1 MSRETFIAT
10 TPFLVRRLAAALGVV
25 VGVALLTS
33 LLIHLVPGDPV
44 ELMLGESATAGDRAA
59 LRATLGLDRP
69 LPEQL
74 LAQLERLV
82 RLDLGESLYSRRP
95 VATLIAER
103 LPATV
108 ELAAA
113 ALAVAA
119 AVAIPLGVF
128 AARRRGG
135 VADSAA
141 MGLALLGL
149 SVPSFWLGP
158 LLILLFSVLLG
169 WTPVSGREGLA
180 SLVLPALTL
189 GTGMAAVLARMLR
202 SSLLEALA
210 EDYVRTAR
218 AKGLG
223 EGAVVR
229 RHALRNAALP
239 VVTVFGMQAGALL
252 AGAVI
257 TETVF
262 AWPGIGSLLVEAIQR
277 RDFPVV
283 QGCVLLISTTYVL
296 VNALTDL
303 AYAWLDP
310 RVRVGA

>member
-1 MSRETFIAT
+1 VSGAY
-10 TPFLVRRLAAALGVV
+10 LLKRLGGALGIVL
-25 VGVALLTS
+25 GVALLTS

-59 LRATLGLDRP
+59 LRASLGLDRP
-69 LPEQL
+69 LHQQL
-74 LAQLERLV
+74 LGQLGRLA
-82 RLDLGESLYSRRP
+82 RLDLGDSLYSRRP
-95 VATLIAER
+95 VSAVVAER

-108 ELAAA
+108 ELAVA

-119 AVAIPLGVF
+119 AVALPLGIL
-128 AARRRGG
+128 AARHRGG
-135 VADSAA
+135 LADSAA
-141 MGLALLGL
+141 MGVALLGL
-149 SVPSFWLGP
+149 SIPSFWLGP
-158 LLILLFSVLLG
+158 LLILLFSVVLG

-202 SSLLEALA
+202 SSLLETLS

-218 AKGLG
+218 AKGLSPA
-223 EGAVVR
+223 AVLR

-239 VVTVFGMQAGALL
+239 VVTVFGMQAGALF

-262 AWPGIGSLLVEAIQR
+262 AWPGVGSLLVDAIQR

-283 QGCVLLISTTYVL
+283 QGCVLLISTTYVV
-296 VNALTDL
+296 VNAGTDL

-310 RVRVGA
+310 RVRVTA

>member
-1 MSRETFIAT
+1 VSGA
-10 TPFLVRRLAAALGVV
+10 FLLRRLASALGVV
-25 VGVALLTS
+25 LGVALLTS

-44 ELMLGESATAGDRAA
+44 EFMLGESATAGDRAA
-59 LRATLGLDRP
+59 MRAALGLDQP
-69 LPEQL
+69 LHRQLLEQL
-74 LAQLERLV
+74 GRLV
-82 RLDLGESLYSRRP
+82 RLDLGQSLYSRRR
-95 VATLIAER
+95 VSDVIAER
-103 LPATV
+103 LPATA
-108 ELAAA
+108 ELAVG
-113 ALAVAA
+113 ALAIAA
-119 AVAIPLGVF
+119 AVALPLGIL

-135 VADSAA
+135 LADSAA
-141 MGLALLGL
+141 MGAALLGL
-149 SVPSFWLGP
+149 SIPSFWLGP
-158 LLILLFSVLLG
+158 LLILLFSVVLG
-169 WTPVSGREGLA
+169 WTPVSGRTGIA

-202 SSLLEALA
+202 SSLLETLS
-210 EDYVRTAR
+210 EDYIRTAR
-218 AKGLG
+218 AKGLTPA
-223 EGAVVR
+223 AVLR

-283 QGCVLLISTTYVL
+283 QGCVVLISTTYVL
-296 VNALTDL
+296 VNACTDL

-310 RVRVGA
+310 RVRSAA

>member
-1 MSRETFIAT
+1 MSGAY
-10 TPFLVRRLAAALGVV
+10 LLKRLAGALGIVL
-25 VGVALLTS
+25 GVALLTA

-59 LRATLGLDRP
+59 LRARLGLDRP
-69 LPEQL
+69 LHQQL
-74 LAQLERLV
+74 LGQLGRLA
-82 RLDLGESLYSRRP
+82 RLDLGDSLYSRRP
-95 VATLIAER
+95 VSAVVAER

-108 ELAAA
+108 ELAVA

-119 AVAIPLGVF
+119 AVALPLGIL
-128 AARRRGG
+128 AARHRGG
-135 VADSAA
+135 LADSAA
-141 MGLALLGL
+141 MGVALLGL
-149 SVPSFWLGP
+149 SIPSFWLGP
-158 LLILLFSVLLG
+158 LLILLFSVVLG

-202 SSLLEALA
+202 SSLLETLS

-218 AKGLG
+218 AKGLSPA
-223 EGAVVR
+223 AVLR

-239 VVTVFGMQAGALL
+239 VVTVFGMQAGALF

-262 AWPGIGSLLVEAIQR
+262 AWPGVGSLLVEAIQR

-296 VNALTDL
+296 VNAGTDL

-310 RVRVGA
+310 RVRVTA

>member
-1 MSRETFIAT
+1 MSGAY
-10 TPFLVRRLAAALGVV
+10 LLKRLAGAIGIVL
-25 VGVALLTS
+25 GVALLTS
-33 LLIHLVPGDPV
+33 LLIHVVPGDPV

-59 LRATLGLDRP
+59 LRARLGLDRP
-69 LPEQL
+69 LHQQL
-74 LAQLERLV
+74 LGQLGRLA
-82 RLDLGESLYSRRP
+82 RLDLGDSLYSRRP
-95 VATLIAER
+95 VSVVVAER

-108 ELAAA
+108 ELAVA

-119 AVAIPLGVF
+119 AVALPLGIL
-128 AARRRGG
+128 AARYRGG
-135 VADSAA
+135 LADSAA
-141 MGLALLGL
+141 MGVALLGL
-149 SVPSFWLGP
+149 SIPSFWLGP
-158 LLILLFSVLLG
+158 LLILLFSVVLG

-202 SSLLEALA
+202 SSLLETLS
-210 EDYVRTAR
+210 EDFVRTAR
-218 AKGLG
+218 AKGLSPA
-223 EGAVVR
+223 AVLR

-239 VVTVFGMQAGALL
+239 VVTVFGMQAGALF

-262 AWPGIGSLLVEAIQR
+262 AWPGVGSLLVEAIQR

-296 VNALTDL
+296 VNAGTDL

-310 RVRVGA
+310 RVRVTA

>member
-1 MSRETFIAT
+1 VSGAY
-10 TPFLVRRLAAALGVV
+10 LLKRLAGALGIVL
-25 VGVALLTS
+25 GVALLTA

-59 LRATLGLDRP
+59 LRARLGLDRP
-69 LPEQL
+69 LHQQL
-74 LAQLERLV
+74 LGQLGRLA
-82 RLDLGESLYSRRP
+82 RLDLGDSLYSRRP
-95 VATLIAER
+95 VSAVVAER

-108 ELAAA
+108 ELAVA
-113 ALAVAA
+113 ALVVAA
-119 AVAIPLGVF
+119 AVALPLGIL
-128 AARRRGG
+128 AARHRGG
-135 VADSAA
+135 LADSAA
-141 MGLALLGL
+141 MGVALLGL
-149 SVPSFWLGP
+149 SIPSFWLGP
-158 LLILLFSVLLG
+158 LLILLFSVVLG

-202 SSLLEALA
+202 SSLLETLS

-218 AKGLG
+218 AKGLSPA
-223 EGAVVR
+223 AVLR

-239 VVTVFGMQAGALL
+239 VVTVFGMQAGALF

-262 AWPGIGSLLVEAIQR
+262 AWPGVGSLLVEAIQR

-283 QGCVLLISTTYVL
+283 QGCVLLISTTYVV
-296 VNALTDL
+296 VNAGTDL

-310 RVRVGA
+310 RVRVTA

>member
-1 MSRETFIAT
+1 MSGAY
-10 TPFLVRRLAAALGVV
+10 LLKRLAGALGIVL
-25 VGVALLTS
+25 GVALLTA

-59 LRATLGLDRP
+59 LRARLGLDRP
-69 LPEQL
+69 LHQQL
-74 LAQLERLV
+74 LGQLGRLA
-82 RLDLGESLYSRRP
+82 RLDLGDSLYSRRP
-95 VATLIAER
+95 VSAVVAER

-108 ELAAA
+108 ELAVA
-113 ALAVAA
+113 ALVVAA
-119 AVAIPLGVF
+119 AVALPLGIL
-128 AARRRGG
+128 AARHRGG
-135 VADSAA
+135 LADSAA
-141 MGLALLGL
+141 MGVALLGL
-149 SVPSFWLGP
+149 SIPSFWLGP
-158 LLILLFSVLLG
+158 LLILLFSVVLG

-202 SSLLEALA
+202 SSLLETLS

-218 AKGLG
+218 AKGLSPA
-223 EGAVVR
+223 AVLR

-239 VVTVFGMQAGALL
+239 VVTVFGMQAGALF

-262 AWPGIGSLLVEAIQR
+262 AWPGVGSLLVEAIQR

-283 QGCVLLISTTYVL
+283 QGCVLLISTTYVV
-296 VNALTDL
+296 VNAGTDL

-310 RVRVGA
+310 RVRVTA

>member
-1 MSRETFIAT
+1 VSGAY
-10 TPFLVRRLAAALGVV
+10 LLKRLAGALGIVL
-25 VGVALLTS
+25 GVALLTS
-33 LLIHLVPGDPV
+33 LLIHLVPGDPI

-59 LRATLGLDRP
+59 LRASLGLDRP
-69 LPEQL
+69 LHQQL
-74 LAQLERLV
+74 LGQLGRLA
-82 RLDLGESLYSRRP
+82 RLDLGDSLYSRRP
-95 VATLIAER
+95 VSAVVAER

-108 ELAAA
+108 ELAVA

-119 AVAIPLGVF
+119 AVALPLGIL
-128 AARRRGG
+128 AARHRGG
-135 VADSAA
+135 LADSAA
-141 MGLALLGL
+141 MGVALLGL
-149 SVPSFWLGP
+149 SIPSFWLGP
-158 LLILLFSVLLG
+158 LLILLFSVVLG

-202 SSLLEALA
+202 SSLLETLS

-218 AKGLG
+218 AKGLSPA
-223 EGAVVR
+223 AVLR

-239 VVTVFGMQAGALL
+239 VVTVFGMQAGALF

-262 AWPGIGSLLVEAIQR
+262 AWPGVGSLLVEAIQR

-283 QGCVLLISTTYVL
+283 QGCVLLISTTYVV
-296 VNALTDL
+296 VNAGTDL

-310 RVRVGA
+310 RVRVTT

>member
-1 MSRETFIAT
+1 MSGAY
-10 TPFLVRRLAAALGVV
+10 LLKRLAGALGIVL
-25 VGVALLTS
+25 GVALLTA

-59 LRATLGLDRP
+59 LRARLGLDRP
-69 LPEQL
+69 LHQQL
-74 LAQLERLV
+74 LGQLGRLA
-82 RLDLGESLYSRRP
+82 RLDLGDSLYSRRP
-95 VATLIAER
+95 VSAVVAER

-108 ELAAA
+108 ELAVA

-119 AVAIPLGVF
+119 AVALPLGIL
-128 AARRRGG
+128 AARHRGG
-135 VADSAA
+135 LADSAA
-141 MGLALLGL
+141 MGVALLGL
-149 SVPSFWLGP
+149 SIPSFWLGP
-158 LLILLFSVLLG
+158 LLILLFSVVLG

-202 SSLLEALA
+202 SSLLETLS
-210 EDYVRTAR
+210 EDFVRTAR
-218 AKGLG
+218 AKGLSPA
-223 EGAVVR
+223 AVLR

-239 VVTVFGMQAGALL
+239 VVTVFGMQAGALF

-262 AWPGIGSLLVEAIQR
+262 AWPGVGSLLVEAIQR

-296 VNALTDL
+296 VNAGTDL

-310 RVRVGA
+310 RVRVTA

>member
-1 MSRETFIAT
+1 VSGAY
-10 TPFLVRRLAAALGVV
+10 LLKRLAGALGIVL
-25 VGVALLTS
+25 GVALLTA

-59 LRATLGLDRP
+59 LRARLGLDRP
-69 LPEQL
+69 LHQQL
-74 LAQLERLV
+74 LGQLGRLA
-82 RLDLGESLYSRRP
+82 RLDLGDSLYSRRP
-95 VATLIAER
+95 VSAVVAER

-108 ELAAA
+108 ELAVA
-113 ALAVAA
+113 ALGVAA
-119 AVAIPLGVF
+119 AVALPLGIL
-128 AARRRGG
+128 AARHRGG
-135 VADSAA
+135 LADSAA
-141 MGLALLGL
+141 MGVALLGL
-149 SVPSFWLGP
+149 SIPSFWLGP
-158 LLILLFSVLLG
+158 LLILLFSVVLG

-202 SSLLEALA
+202 SSLLETLS

-218 AKGLG
+218 AKGLSPA
-223 EGAVVR
+223 AVLR

-239 VVTVFGMQAGALL
+239 VVTVFGMQAGALF

-262 AWPGIGSLLVEAIQR
+262 AWPGVGSLLVEAIQR

-296 VNALTDL
+296 VNAGTDL

-310 RVRVGA
+310 RVLVTA

>member
-1 MSRETFIAT
+1 MSGAY
-10 TPFLVRRLAAALGVV
+10 LLKRLAGALGIVL
-25 VGVALLTS
+25 GVALLTS
-33 LLIHLVPGDPV
+33 LLIHVVPGDPV

-59 LRATLGLDRP
+59 LRARLGLDRP
-69 LPEQL
+69 LHQQL
-74 LAQLERLV
+74 LGQLGRLA
-82 RLDLGESLYSRRP
+82 RLDLGDSLYSRRP
-95 VATLIAER
+95 VSAVVAER

-108 ELAAA
+108 ELAVA

-119 AVAIPLGVF
+119 AVALPLGIL
-128 AARRRGG
+128 AARHRGG
-135 VADSAA
+135 LADSAA
-141 MGLALLGL
+141 MGVALLGL
-149 SVPSFWLGP
+149 SIPSFWLGP
-158 LLILLFSVLLG
+158 LLILLFSVVLG

-202 SSLLEALA
+202 SSLLETLS

-218 AKGLG
+218 AKGLSPA
-223 EGAVVR
+223 AVLR

-239 VVTVFGMQAGALL
+239 VVTVFGMQAGALF

-262 AWPGIGSLLVEAIQR
+262 AWPGVGSLLVEAIQR

-296 VNALTDL
+296 VNAGTDL

-310 RVRVGA
+310 RVRVTA

>member
-1 MSRETFIAT
+1 VSGAY
-10 TPFLVRRLAAALGVV
+10 LLKRLAGALGIVL
-25 VGVALLTS
+25 GVALLTA

-59 LRATLGLDRP
+59 LRARLGLDRP
-69 LPEQL
+69 LHQQL
-74 LAQLERLV
+74 LGQLGRLA
-82 RLDLGESLYSRRP
+82 RLDLGDSLYSRRP
-95 VATLIAER
+95 VSAVVAER

-108 ELAAA
+108 ELAVA
-113 ALAVAA
+113 ALGVAA
-119 AVAIPLGVF
+119 AVALPLGIL
-128 AARRRGG
+128 AARHRGG
-135 VADSAA
+135 LADSAA
-141 MGLALLGL
+141 MGVALLGL
-149 SVPSFWLGP
+149 SIPSFWLGP
-158 LLILLFSVLLG
+158 LLILLFSVVLG

-202 SSLLEALA
+202 SSLLETLS

-218 AKGLG
+218 AKGLSPA
-223 EGAVVR
+223 AVLR

-239 VVTVFGMQAGALL
+239 VVTVFGMQAGALF

-262 AWPGIGSLLVEAIQR
+262 AWPGVGSLLVEAIQR

-296 VNALTDL
+296 VNAGTDL

-310 RVRVGA
+310 RVRVTA

>member
-1 MSRETFIAT
+1 MSGAY
-10 TPFLVRRLAAALGVV
+10 LLKRLAGALGIVL
-25 VGVALLTS
+25 GVALLTS

-59 LRATLGLDRP
+59 LRASLGLDRP
-69 LPEQL
+69 LHQQL
-74 LAQLERLV
+74 LGQLGRLA
-82 RLDLGESLYSRRP
+82 RLDLGDSLYSRRP
-95 VATLIAER
+95 VSAVVAER

-108 ELAAA
+108 ELAVA

-119 AVAIPLGVF
+119 AVALPLGIL
-128 AARRRGG
+128 AARHRGG
-135 VADSAA
+135 LADSAA
-141 MGLALLGL
+141 MGVALLGL
-149 SVPSFWLGP
+149 SIPSFWLGP
-158 LLILLFSVLLG
+158 LLILLFSVVLG

-202 SSLLEALA
+202 SSLLETLS

-218 AKGLG
+218 AKGLSPA
-223 EGAVVR
+223 AVLR

-239 VVTVFGMQAGALL
+239 VVTVFGMQAGALF

-262 AWPGIGSLLVEAIQR
+262 AWPGVGSLLVDAIQR

-283 QGCVLLISTTYVL
+283 QGCVLLISTTYVV
-296 VNALTDL
+296 VNAGTDL

-310 RVRVGA
+310 RVRVTA

>member
-1 MSRETFIAT
+1 MSGAY
-10 TPFLVRRLAAALGVV
+10 LLRRLAGALGVV
-25 VGVALLTS
+25 LGVALLTA

-44 ELMLGESATAGDRAA
+44 ELMLGESAAAGDRAA
-59 LRATLGLDRP
+59 LRASLGLDQPVHRQV
-69 LPEQL
+69 LT
-74 LAQLERLV
+74 QLERLA

-95 VATLIAER
+95 VAAMIAER

-108 ELAAA
+108 ELAVA
-113 ALAVAA
+113 ALAIAATVAL
-119 AVAIPLGVF
+119 PLGML
-128 AARRRGG
+128 AARRQGG
-135 VADSAA
+135 LADSTA
-141 MGLALLGL
+141 MGFALLGL

-158 LLILLFSVLLG
+158 LLILLFSVVLG

-202 SSLLEALA
+202 SSLLETLS

-223 EGAVVR
+223 EGAVIW

-252 AGAVI
+252 SGAVI

-283 QGCVLLISTTYVL
+283 QGCVLLISTTYVA
-296 VNALTDL
+296 VNTLTDL

-310 RVRVGA
+310 RVRATA

>member
-1 MSRETFIAT
+1 MSAAH
-10 TPFLVRRLAAALGVV
+10 LLRRLAAAFGVV
-25 VGVALLTS
+25 LGVALLS
-33 LLIHLVPGDPV
+33 SVLIHLVPGDPV

-59 LRATLGLDRP
+59 LRARLGLDRP
-69 LPEQL
+69 PAEQVF
-74 LAQLERLV
+74 AQLARLA
-82 RLDLGESLYSRRP
+82 RLDLGESLHSRRP
-95 VATLIAER
+95 VARLVAER
-103 LPATV
+103 LPATL
-108 ELAAA
+108 ELAVA
-113 ALAVAA
+113 ALAVA
-119 AVAIPLGVF
+119 VALALPLGVL

-135 VADSAA
+135 AADGAA

-158 LLILLFSVLLG
+158 LLILLFSVQLG
-169 WTPVSGREGLA
+169 WTPVSGREGLS

-202 SSLLEALA
+202 GSLLETLS

-218 AKGLG
+218 AKGVP
-223 EGAVVR
+223 EGAVLR

-277 RDFPVV
+277 RDYPVV
-283 QGCVLLISTTYVL
+283 QGCVLLISTAYVL

-310 RVRVGA
+310 RVRVAP

>member
-1 MSRETFIAT
+1 VSGAY
-10 TPFLVRRLAAALGVV
+10 LLKRLAGALGVV
-25 VGVALLTS
+25 LGVALLTA

-59 LRATLGLDRP
+59 LRARLGLDRP
-69 LPEQL
+69 LHQQL
-74 LAQLERLV
+74 LGQLGRLA
-82 RLDLGESLYSRRP
+82 RLDLGDSLYSRRP
-95 VATLIAER
+95 VSAVVAER

-108 ELAAA
+108 ELAVA
-113 ALAVAA
+113 ALVVAA
-119 AVAIPLGVF
+119 AVALPLGIL
-128 AARRRGG
+128 AARHRGG
-135 VADSAA
+135 LADSAA
-141 MGLALLGL
+141 MGVALLGL
-149 SVPSFWLGP
+149 SIPSFWLGP
-158 LLILLFSVLLG
+158 LLILLFSVVLG

-202 SSLLEALA
+202 SSLLETLS

-218 AKGLG
+218 AKGLSPA
-223 EGAVVR
+223 AVLR

-239 VVTVFGMQAGALL
+239 VVTVFGMQAGALF

-262 AWPGIGSLLVEAIQR
+262 AWPGVGSLLVEAIQR

-296 VNALTDL
+296 VNAGTDL

-310 RVRVGA
+310 RVRVTA